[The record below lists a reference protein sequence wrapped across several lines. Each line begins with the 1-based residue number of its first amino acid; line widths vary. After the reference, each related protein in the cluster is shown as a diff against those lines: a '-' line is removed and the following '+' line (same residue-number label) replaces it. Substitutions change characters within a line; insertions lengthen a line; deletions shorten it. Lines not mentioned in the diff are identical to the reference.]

1 MMDPSVEMSPTTSKS
16 KDRLGAT
23 SASPVLSGSEKY
35 MKQLQSPSV
44 RKLFS
49 ENQTVQNLHVIHN
62 LKKNYRH
69 RKLFEIWA
77 FVVALVGLVLML
89 VENEVVMVAESPST
103 PLSEALKTAVSIST
117 ALLLVLIVCRYQS
130 HTNIYKLQNILPP
143 TASMMSVYWPV
154 LLLELIVCGF
164 HIPPGL
170 SGSVPILQFRH
181 TVEANATLCRHPK
194 NLITRIQGNSCYLSY
209 SYFYD
214 VFGVFMVLRI
224 YLFGRYM
231 RSSSPLYS
239 QWAAFIGTLKNVN
252 AMSPFFH
259 FKAIFSTQPAR
270 LVAPLLVFV
279 TFVTAAIIRILEV
292 PAQPVL
298 LNYWTAVWMTTASI
312 TSVGY
317 GDYAPVTY
325 AGRGFLTFSGI
336 LGGLLILSLV
346 QSIFFGALELTDN
359 ESRVKYIIDKSR
371 WDCQRREAA
380 AKLIQTQF
388 RLKKQQQQH
397 GTNPRLVEALTLHLF
412 ECMEHMHKFVR
423 GEPRNVRTFEEEM
436 DAHIGGLLRDMDD
449 MQRQEDAIL
458 ARIQDKIRRLNAAC
472 DCILSSQAS

>member
-1 MMDPSVEMSPTTSKS
+1 MDPSVEMSPTTSKH
-16 KDRLGAT
+16 KGKLGGT
-23 SASPVLSGSEKY
+23 ASPVVSGSEKY

-49 ENQTVQNLHVIHN
+49 ENQTVQNLQVIHN

-77 FVVALVGLVLML
+77 FVVAIVGLVLML
-89 VENEVVMVAESPST
+89 AENEVLMVADASST
-103 PLSEALKTAVSIST
+103 PLSEALKTVVSIST
-117 ALLLVLIVCRYQS
+117 AILLILIVCRYQS
-130 HTNIYKLQNILPP
+130 HTNIYKLQNIIPP
-143 TASMMSVYWPV
+143 TASMLSVFWPV

-164 HIPPGL
+164 HIPPYL
-170 SGSVPILQFRH
+170 SGSLPILQFRH
-181 TVEANATLCRHPK
+181 SLDSNENAICRHPK
-194 NLITRIQGNSCYLSY
+194 NLTTTIHDNACYLSY
-209 SYFYD
+209 SYNYD
-214 VFGVFMVLRI
+214 VFGVFMVLRL

-325 AGRGFLTFSGI
+325 AGRGFLTCSGI

-359 ESRVKYIIDKSR
+359 ESRVKYIIDKTR
-371 WDCQRREAA
+371 WDKQRREAA
-380 AKLIQTQF
+380 VKLIQTQY
-388 RLKKQQQQH
+388 RLKRQLH
-397 GTNPRLVEALTLHLF
+397 PRNGPVNQRAVDNLSLHLF
-412 ECMEHMHKFVR
+412 ECMEAMHKFVR
-423 GEPRNVRTFEEEM
+423 GEPRNARTFEEEM
-436 DAHIGGLLRDMDD
+436 DGHIGSLLRAMDD
-449 MQRQEDAIL
+449 MKRDEDAIL
-458 ARIQDKIRRLNAAC
+458 QRIQDKTRRLHAAC
-472 DCILSSQAS
+472 DDILASTM

>member
-1 MMDPSVEMSPTTSKS
+1 VDRGSCSVEICAIVLAYQSLFPDAVHVNRGNHEDEFMNSVHSFRQEVLVKYDADMFDAFNALFNALPLAHVVNRSIFVVHGGLSDAPLTLAQVP
-16 KDRLGAT
+16 LGLAT
-23 SASPVLSGSEKY
+23 SRRGAGVVFGPDVCAAFLRLN
-35 MKQLQSPSV
+35 QLKMVVRSHEVIREGFMWTFDVDEVTADGRVPEVPPSHV
-44 RKLFS
+44 PLDMGDVPENMLLTLFS
-49 ENQTVQNLHVIHN
+49 CS
-62 LKKNYRH
+62 NYCHDSNR
-69 RKLFEIWA
+69 
-77 FVVALVGLVLML
+77 
-89 VENEVVMVAESPST
+89 
-103 PLSEALKTAVSIST
+103 
-117 ALLLVLIVCRYQS
+117 
-130 HTNIYKLQNILPP
+130 
-143 TASMMSVYWPV
+143 
-154 LLLELIVCGF
+154 
-164 HIPPGL
+164 
-170 SGSVPILQFRH
+170 
-181 TVEANATLCRHPK
+181 
-194 NLITRIQGNSCYLSY
+194 
-209 SYFYD
+209 
-214 VFGVFMVLRI
+214 
-224 YLFGRYM
+224 
-231 RSSSPLYS
+231 
-239 QWAAFIGTLKNVN
+239 
-252 AMSPFFH
+252 
-259 FKAIFSTQPAR
+259 
-270 LVAPLLVFV
+270 
-279 TFVTAAIIRILEV
+279 
-292 PAQPVL
+292 
-298 LNYWTAVWMTTASI
+298 

-449 MQRQEDAIL
+449 MQRQEDAVL

>member
-194 NLITRIQGNSCYLSY
+194 NLITRIQGNSCYL
-209 SYFYD
+209 
-214 VFGVFMVLRI
+214 
-224 YLFGRYM
+224 YM

-239 QWAAFIGTLKNVN
+239 QWAAFIG
-252 AMSPFFH
+252 
-259 FKAIFSTQPAR
+259 
-270 LVAPLLVFV
+270 
-279 TFVTAAIIRILEV
+279 
-292 PAQPVL
+292 
-298 LNYWTAVWMTTASI
+298 
-312 TSVGY
+312 
-317 GDYAPVTY
+317 
-325 AGRGFLTFSGI
+325 
-336 LGGLLILSLV
+336 
-346 QSIFFGALELTDN
+346 
-359 ESRVKYIIDKSR
+359 
-371 WDCQRREAA
+371 REAMN
-380 AKLIQTQF
+380 
-388 RLKKQQQQH
+388 
-397 GTNPRLVEALTLHLF
+397 G
-412 ECMEHMHKFVR
+412 
-423 GEPRNVRTFEEEM
+423 
-436 DAHIGGLLRDMDD
+436 
-449 MQRQEDAIL
+449 
-458 ARIQDKIRRLNAAC
+458 
-472 DCILSSQAS
+472 